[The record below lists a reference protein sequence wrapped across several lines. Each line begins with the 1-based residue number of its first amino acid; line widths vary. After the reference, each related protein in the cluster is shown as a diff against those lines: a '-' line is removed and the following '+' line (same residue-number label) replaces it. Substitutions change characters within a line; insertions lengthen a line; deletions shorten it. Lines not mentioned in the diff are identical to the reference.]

1 MKTEKNISPIKN
13 KINRVTAGICI
24 MIFCI
29 SLLQPLELR
38 AAIKTDGEEQNQEV
52 QTGSK
57 AGQIREADAAGDEG
71 TIQGEWKVTD
81 MDLTLQYDDRYSLDN
96 IKKDWSVVS
105 IETTEVYSTQV
116 SGGYNTGEKDRD
128 VIVQDNENGTNI
140 IATGVGKA
148 EILLVPG
155 EQLQLAQSVLDGTAG
170 KEDSVQTIDALRINV
185 TVEPA
190 ELTLIYIAGQSN
202 AEGMCSSNTGY
213 RLNESVA
220 CTEGTV
226 YSTYAPT
233 ASRSDSITGISF
245 SDYCTG
251 NNSADFV
258 AGSLTGNESISGR
271 QLEYPLN
278 ALTSGGNGKTGPDSG
293 LAYEWNRLTGEKVWV
308 INTAWNGTSVRTWIP
323 GGEHYERTMAVARQ
337 VKKTYM
343 AEIEAGHYTAGQN
356 LLFWLQGESDKS
368 RTAEWYYDSFT
379 VMYDSMQQNLSLD
392 GFGIIMTRSCEGSR
406 KNAEDISMSGPRI
419 AQYAAGS
426 SIGPEKVYVVSNV
439 NEQWVTDEQTA
450 EYFSSVYPDGAL
462 SYPLQDAL
470 PELPVS
476 VSQVHNDIHYSQI
489 GHNENGITAADGMYA
504 ALYGEDN
511 TDAAEISWKDRKGEN
526 ITALEIDD
534 AGDEETVVPVFYPS
548 YRMKELQCYVEG
560 AAVSYDQKTGTAAA
574 KEQGNAV
581 ICIHDMQ
588 GETLAELKITVSDKS
603 NMTAVAGNYS
613 GLYRY
618 KGTWWYLKNG
628 YVQKNYIGVVRNENG
643 WWYVENGKVD
653 FTYNGFARNSNGWW
667 YLENGKVTFQ
677 KNDVAKGTVEG
688 ESGWWLVEESKVTFT
703 DTVARNKN
711 GWWYIRSGKA
721 DFGYTGV
728 ARNKNG
734 WWRIVDGKVDFNCNS
749 VEKNANGWWYIR
761 SGKVDFGYTGVA
773 RNKNGWWRIVDG
785 KVDFNCNSVEKNANG
800 WWYIR
805 SGKVDFGYTGVARN
819 KNGWWRIEN
828 GKVNFNFNGIAEN
841 TNGRWYIRGGKVDFD
856 FNGTILWE
864 NHKYVVK
871 NGAVQD

>member
-1 MKTEKNISPIKN
+1 
-13 KINRVTAGICI
+13 

-29 SLLQPLELR
+29 SLLQPLKLR
-38 AAIKTDGEEQNQEV
+38 AAINTDGEEKNLEV
-52 QTGSK
+52 QIDSE
-57 AGQIREADAAGDEG
+57 AEQIGEADNTGKQEKIPG
-71 TIQGEWKVTD
+71 QWNVND
-81 MDLTLQYDDRYSLDN
+81 MDLVLQYDDRYSLDN

-105 IETTEVYSTQV
+105 IETKEVYSTQV
-116 SGGYNTGEKDRD
+116 SGGHNTGKKDKD
-128 VIVQDNENGTNI
+128 IIVQDDKNRADI

-148 EILLVPG
+148 ELLLVPG
-155 EQLQLAQSVLDGTAG
+155 EQLQLARSVLDGTAG
-170 KEDSVQTIDALRINV
+170 KEDSAQIIDVLRINV

-190 ELTLIYIAGQSN
+190 KLTLIYMAGQSN

-213 RLNESVA
+213 QLNESVA

-245 SDYCTG
+245 SDYCTR

-258 AGSLTGNESISGR
+258 AGSLTGNESVSGK

-293 LAYEWNRLTGEKVWV
+293 LAYEWNRLTGEKVWI

-323 GGEHYERTMAVARQ
+323 GGEHYERTMAVVRQ
-337 VKKTYM
+337 VKKTYK
-343 AEIEAGHYTAGQN
+343 AEIEAGHYTAGRS
-356 LLFWLQGESDKS
+356 LLFWLQGEADKS

-379 VMYDSMQQNLSLD
+379 AMYDSMQQNLSLD
-392 GFGIIMTRSCEGSR
+392 GFGIIMPRSCEGSR

-450 EYFSSVYPDGAL
+450 EYFSSAYPDGAL

-504 ALYGEDN
+504 ALYRTDN
-511 TDAAEISWKDRKGEN
+511 TDTAEILWKDRRGKN
-526 ITALEIDD
+526 ITTLGIEDV
-534 AGDEETVVPVFYPS
+534 GDKETVVPVLYPS

-560 AAVSYDQKTGTAAA
+560 AAVSYDQKTGIVTA
-574 KEQGNAV
+574 KMRGNAV
-581 ICIHDMQ
+581 ICARDMQ
-588 GETLAELKITVSDKS
+588 RETSAELKITISDKS

-618 KGTWWYLKNG
+618 NGTWWYLKNG
-628 YVQKNYIGVVRNENG
+628 YIQKNYVGVVRNKNG

-653 FTYNGFARNSNGWW
+653 FTYNGFAQNSNGWW

-688 ESGWWLVEESKVTFT
+688 ESGWWLVEKSKVSFT

-711 GWWYIRSGKA
+711 GWWYIRGGKV
-721 DFGYTGV
+721 DFDYTGV
-728 ARNKNG
+728 AKNKNG

-761 SGKVDFGYTGVA
+761 GGKVDFSYTGVA
-773 RNKNGWWRIVDG
+773 KNKNGWWRIVDG

-805 SGKVDFGYTGVARN
+805 GGKVDFGYTGVAKN

-841 TNGRWYIRGGKVDFD
+841 TNGWWYIRGGKVDFD
-856 FNGTILWE
+856 FSGTILWE
-864 NHKYVVK
+864 NNKYIVK